1 MQLNLYY
8 LCSTNNIVLIIFD
21 MALITLNIPENK
33 ISFVR
38 ELIDK
43 FDFIKIEKEDV
54 SLELTE
60 KQKNILN
67 ERLVNYE
74 NNPDSY
80 LDMDEVK
87 DNLKKDYGL

>member
-1 MQLNLYY
+1 
-8 LCSTNNIVLIIFD
+8 

>member
-1 MQLNLYY
+1 
-8 LCSTNNIVLIIFD
+8 

-43 FDFIKIEKEDV
+43 FDFIKIENEDV

-67 ERLVNYE
+67 DRLINYK